1 MAAILAFAAGVA
13 GATAA
18 GTALP
23 AMAETS
29 AATAAVTAAAAPG
42 ATVQVPRGLLPLA
55 TSWIT
60 AQRGIVLAYPSRTTG
75 AKPYLLETG
84 NGGKTWKSLTAPSLT
99 YPADNDQ
106 PDAVWSCDVIAVT
119 DGTHIEATTDSGKRW
134 TAEKLAGLSGS
145 FSVNQVALAC
155 GRVFA
160 LVSTS
165 DSTMVYSGTAT
176 SGVLHPVRGLS
187 IDGTGAYG
195 GISTVGGLQV
205 DLGEDYATEKYWY
218 SRNGTSFTSAA
229 LPCPATEQAYLG
241 GVRSGKVA
249 ALCSDGESSIGPGET
264 AVQLRIAGR
273 LGGAFNASG
282 SAVDVPSVEGFAA
295 ASPRTVTVATTFDL
309 EVSANAGK
317 TWTAELPQNNG
328 AFWSD
333 LEFPSAT
340 TGFVVCS
347 TVNNALHE
355 VGAVYRTTDSG
366 KSWSALSLP

>member
-1 MAAILAFAAGVA
+1 MTAILAFAAGVTL
-13 GATAA
+13 ATAA

-23 AMAETS
+23 ALADTS
-29 AATAAVTAAAAPG
+29 TAAAPG
-42 ATVQVPRGLLPLA
+42 ATAQVPRGLLPLA

-99 YPADNDQ
+99 YPSDNDQ
-106 PDAVWSCDVIAVT
+106 PDAVWSCGVIAVT
-119 DGTHIEATTDSGKRW
+119 DGTHIEATTDSGQRW

-145 FSVNQVALAC
+145 FSVNQVALAY
-155 GRVFA
+155 GRLFA
-160 LVSTS
+160 LVSTPN
-165 DSTMVYSGTAT
+165 STMVYSGTAT
-176 SGVLHPVRGLS
+176 SGVLHLVRGLS
-187 IDGTGAYG
+187 INGAGAYG
-195 GISTVGGLQV
+195 GISIVGGLQV

-218 SRNGTSFTSAA
+218 SRNDTSFTSAA
-229 LPCPATEQAYLG
+229 LPCPATERAYLG
-241 GVRSGKVA
+241 GARSGKVS

-282 SAVDVPSVEGFAA
+282 PAVDVPSVEGFAA
-295 ASPRTVTVATTFDL
+295 VSPRTVTVATTFDL

-317 TWTAELPQNNG
+317 TWTAKLPQNNG

-355 VGAVYRTTDSG
+355 VGAVYRTTNSG